1 MYKRFF
7 ILDKK
12 NNEKYISLQQ
22 GSTYSPC
29 QARILSIA
37 PVPGWKLAG
46 INTTNVDYEFKDRV
60 EGNDSTLRS
69 KSSGYH
75 SDENISNNQ
84 RVVPSSNSKASREEI
99 IAFDSSTD
107 DEDMGDDSYTASPS
121 PPSFDGRLSPEGS
134 SLGTAG
140 SLDGDLSSDGRDDSD
155 YHEPPSS
162 DDESKTIRNKHKN
175 NMQEENVE
183 GGNANQQ
190 PTLWMGAED
199 G

>member
-1 MYKRFF
+1 MFF
-7 ILDKK
+7 FV
-12 NNEKYISLQQ
+12 QQ
-22 GSTYSPC
+22 GTTYSPC
-29 QARILSIA
+29 QARILSIS

-46 INTTNVDYEFKDRV
+46 INTTNVEYDFKDAV
-60 EGNDSTLRS
+60 ESNNSTLRS

-75 SDENISNNQ
+75 SDENIPHNRRS
-84 RVVPSSNSKASREEI
+84 VSLKAGREEI

-107 DEDMGDDSYTASPS
+107 DEDIHGDSFTNSPS

-155 YHEPPSS
+155 YHDNPSS
-162 DDESKTIRNKHKN
+162 DDDAKSRRRSGKKGLQDQCVNI
-175 NMQEENVE
+175 ENTD
-183 GGNANQQ
+183 QQ
-190 PTLWMGAED
+190 PTVWMGTED